1 MGQTETSR
9 LTKRMRRRKNM
20 EIKLDEIRPF
30 TEMSSKELFVIL
42 TGGEGIMEQTIL
54 RNIIHEYLMK
64 YGDTADLVTM
74 VHKMA
79 EEE

>member
-1 MGQTETSR
+1 
-9 LTKRMRRRKNM
+9 M

>member
-1 MGQTETSR
+1 
-9 LTKRMRRRKNM
+9 M
-20 EIKLDEIRPF
+20 ELKLEDIRPF

-42 TGGEGIMEQTIL
+42 TRGEGIMEQTVL
-54 RNIIHEYLMK
+54 RNIIHDYLMK

-74 VHKMA
+74 VRKMA

>member
-1 MGQTETSR
+1 
-9 LTKRMRRRKNM
+9 M
-20 EIKLDEIRPF
+20 EINLDEIRPF

-42 TGGEGIMEQTIL
+42 TGGKGIMEQTLL

-74 VHKMA
+74 VRKMA